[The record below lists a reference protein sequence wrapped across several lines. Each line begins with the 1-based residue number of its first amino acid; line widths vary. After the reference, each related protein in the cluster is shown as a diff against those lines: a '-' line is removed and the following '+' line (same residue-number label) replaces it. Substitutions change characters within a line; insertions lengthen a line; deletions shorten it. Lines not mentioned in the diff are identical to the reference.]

1 MFPRETDHIEGA
13 EGQNDQFHTHDQ
25 TNEITLG

>member
-1 MFPRETDHIEGA
+1 MFATETDHVEEV
-13 EGQNDQFHTHDQ
+13 EGQNDPFHTHDQ